1 MTVTYNEPLLDDLSI
16 KEMAMYDSKAN
27 ILDTF
32 HLLNVKVSKNYTK
45 AQLAVIL
52 EHLFSNEPAL
62 FANLLPKE
70 ELTILS
76 ELLKNKQDHYAE
88 HPCDKFRFLLLQRLH
103 LVITFEGQDIW
114 HLYMPDNIRHRL
126 NQMFNEDLKL
136 YPDIEKMNSLLEQA
150 ARIGQRVFEILH
162 TQDPDKLGKSERKS
176 LQSEADKMIKEFDSI
191 RTQLEALKPRIKT
204 LSKQDFSKIEE
215 EFVTTG
221 MYLSLINGVVK
232 MEK

>member
-1 MTVTYNEPLLDDLSI
+1 
-16 KEMAMYDSKAN
+16 
-27 ILDTF
+27 
-32 HLLNVKVSKNYTK
+32 
-45 AQLAVIL
+45 
-52 EHLFSNEPAL
+52 
-62 FANLLPKE
+62 
-70 ELTILS
+70 
-76 ELLKNKQDHYAE
+76 
-88 HPCDKFRFLLLQRLH
+88 
-103 LVITFEGQDIW
+103 
-114 HLYMPDNIRHRL
+114 
-126 NQMFNEDLKL
+126 
-136 YPDIEKMNSLLEQA
+136 MNSLLEQA

-215 EFVTTG
+215 EFATIG